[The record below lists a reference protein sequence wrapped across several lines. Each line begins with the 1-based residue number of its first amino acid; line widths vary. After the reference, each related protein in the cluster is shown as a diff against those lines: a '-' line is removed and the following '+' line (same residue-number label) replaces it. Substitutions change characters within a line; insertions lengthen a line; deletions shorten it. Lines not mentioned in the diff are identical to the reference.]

1 MHRRRPTI
9 LISGMIATSPNQGG
23 LSWMVMQYLLG
34 FRRLEYQVVFVE
46 QLQESSLVPAH
57 ASLEASAN
65 AAYFKTVM
73 AECDLTHASSLML
86 RRSEATVGLSR
97 DAVRDIAKSADAL
110 INISGW
116 LDDPELTSDI
126 PVRVYIDVDPGFTQL
141 WQAVDRIDMRFGDHT
156 HYFTV
161 GPNILLRDSPVPTC
175 GIEWMTTL
183 PPVVLTAWRPGGAIK
198 SDGLT
203 TVANW
208 RGYGSID
215 YAGISYGQKAHSLR
229 EFMALPMMTDERFM
243 LALAIHPD
251 ETRDVEAMAAN
262 RWTLL
267 DADSAAATP
276 RRYHAFVQGS
286 KAEFGIAKS
295 GYVRSRCGWFSDRSV
310 CYLASGRPVIAQD
323 TGFTDFLPTGNGLF
337 SFQTADD
344 VLTSIDSMNQDYPR
358 HAAAARTIAEEYF
371 DSDKVLTRLMARAG
385 IAA

>member
-1 MHRRRPTI
+1 
-9 LISGMIATSPNQGG
+9 
-23 LSWMVMQYLLG
+23 
-34 FRRLEYQVVFVE
+34 
-46 QLQESSLVPAH
+46 
-57 ASLEASAN
+57 
-65 AAYFKTVM
+65 
-73 AECDLTHASSLML
+73 
-86 RRSEATVGLSR
+86 
-97 DAVRDIAKSADAL
+97 
-110 INISGW
+110 
-116 LDDPELTSDI
+116 
-126 PVRVYIDVDPGFTQL
+126 
-141 WQAVDRIDMRFGDHT
+141 
-156 HYFTV
+156 
-161 GPNILLRDSPVPTC
+161 
-175 GIEWMTTL
+175 
-183 PPVVLTAWRPGGAIK
+183 
-198 SDGLT
+198 
-203 TVANW
+203 
-208 RGYGSID
+208 
-215 YAGISYGQKAHSLR
+215 
-229 EFMALPMMTDERFM
+229 M